1 MADPTRLAQIV
12 GNLLHNA
19 SKFTPEE
26 GHVQVS
32 LTHENDRAVI
42 RIVDSGVGIAPE
54 QLPRVFDMFTR
65 REKSTLGTNGGL
77 GIGLALSRRLAEMH
91 DGEITVA
98 SPGVGKGTVFTFSLP
113 AETGTSESA
122 SEPLARPPRSNRT
135 NTVNVLVIEDNEDSA
150 EVLAMSLEGWG
161 YVASVAHTGAAGLA
175 LLQETR
181 PRIVL
186 CDIGL
191 PEMDGIEV
199 CKRVRAL
206 ELGYTPVMIALTG
219 WGMQQDVRRTQ
230 ESGFDHHLVK
240 PVAPETL
247 FDLLDRLSEPLT

>member
-1 MADPTRLAQIV
+1 
-12 GNLLHNA
+12 
-19 SKFTPEE
+19 
-26 GHVQVS
+26 
-32 LTHENDRAVI
+32 
-42 RIVDSGVGIAPE
+42 
-54 QLPRVFDMFTR
+54 
-65 REKSTLGTNGGL
+65 
-77 GIGLALSRRLAEMH
+77 MH

-113 AETGTSESA
+113 AEPGAPARA
-122 SEPLARPPRSNRT
+122 SEPPAHRSRPDPISPAS
-135 NTVNVLVIEDNEDSA
+135 VLIIEDNEDSA
-150 EVLAMSLEGWG
+150 EVLALSLEGRG
-161 YVASVAHTGAAGLA
+161 YAPSIAHTGQAGLA

-206 ELGYTPVMIALTG
+206 ELGYKPVMIALTG
-219 WGMQQDVRRTQ
+219 WGMQQDLRRTR

-247 FDLLDRLSEPLT
+247 FELLDRLSEPSA